1 MAYKK
6 IERRPYHSKK
16 ETISRLSDS
25 TQRTLKN
32 AGVHLQEITL
42 NKGNNIKNEP
52 EYSTVKFQ
60 RLYRGYDMFE
70 NIGYIDLYIRR
81 KYKIRNRSVIDLLL
95 YLFPKGVFSIRD
107 YYDVKYY
114 NLTFAKIEH
123 FIQLGFIEYVVKNK
137 YKKDC
142 VFRLT
147 DKANDLVREY
157 YHYVTGEI
165 PIPTD
170 DGVLSESH
178 FYCDDIK
185 NEIIKKLNKKPIST
199 YKKSLWYL
207 TKKN

>member
-1 MAYKK
+1 M
-6 IERRPYHSKK
+6 
-16 ETISRLSDS
+16 
-25 TQRTLKN
+25 
-32 AGVHLQEITL
+32 
-42 NKGNNIKNEP
+42 
-52 EYSTVKFQ
+52 
-60 RLYRGYDMFE
+60 
-70 NIGYIDLYIRR
+70 
-81 KYKIRNRSVIDLLL
+81 
-95 YLFPKGVFSIRD
+95 
-107 YYDVKYY
+107 
-114 NLTFAKIEH
+114 
-123 FIQLGFIEYVVKNK
+123 KNK